1 MSRACHCL
9 VEDAVHGSGAQTLP
23 AGEAATSRLQDVARL
38 SPLLHRPINFQGR
51 YALAL
56 SEAVAQ
62 GALRPRRAPHEQE
75 AES

>member
-1 MSRACHCL
+1 M
-9 VEDAVHGSGAQTLP
+9 
-23 AGEAATSRLQDVARL
+23 EAALKHCQQGGRDVAAADVARL
-38 SPLLHRPINFQGR
+38 SPFLHRPINLQGR